1 MNNNIKSI
9 EIFPQL
15 TGEYDSIEK
24 YPNEL
29 LDLVEEYIEENKITI
44 KVKSNHSFME
54 KIYNVCDKY
63 NIRCQRYI
71 N

>member
-1 MNNNIKSI
+1 MNKRIKSI
-9 EIFPQL
+9 EIFPQI

-24 YPNEL
+24 YPIEL
-29 LDLVEEYIEENKITI
+29 LDLVEEYIQEKKITI
-44 KVKSNHSFME
+44 KVKATHSFME

-63 NIRCQRYI
+63 NIRCQKYI